1 MANNKKDPKEK
12 ETITTTA
19 ETTNEDLFDVYD
31 QGTINNN
38 NNNSNSNSREES
50 VMNENV
56 NNNNAQAQENTQAT
70 TQQQSP
76 VKEKKHMPTWL
87 KYTIAGVIGIGA
99 GIGGTLAVQ
108 HFTGD
113 SAEQLAN
120 NLFD

>member
-12 ETITTTA
+12 ETVTTTE

-31 QGTINNN
+31 QSVNTNT
-38 NNNSNSNSREES
+38 NNSNSQEES
-50 VMNENV
+50 IMNQNV

-70 TQQQSP
+70 TQQQAP

-108 HFTGD
+108 HFTGED